1 MSEAIKNTSDF
12 LKDVR
17 AMGQYDFTVE
27 QLAEKVPKPLKNI
40 IKDIDRL
47 RQKDEVANIRRG
59 FYTLLPPEYRKMGL
73 VPLDFYI
80 DRLMTYLSKQYYVG
94 LHSAAMFHGAAH
106 QQPQTFSV
114 VVNSPKPRMVNNKN
128 LVIHFSEKK
137 HFPAFGIEKKKTETG
152 YFNLSNPELTFLDL
166 IYFEKSSGGLN
177 RIATTLVGLADAI
190 SLTRMKE
197 AVGNDFP
204 VSTLQ
209 RAGYIAEY
217 VLDNSKLAAIFEN
230 KLASLSPQPILLKS
244 SGNKEGQKDLKW
256 KIIVNTQIESDI

>member
-1 MSEAIKNTSDF
+1 MPEAIKNTGDF
-12 LKDVR
+12 LQAVR
-17 AMGQYDFTVE
+17 AMGQYDFTLE
-27 QLAEKVPKPLKNI
+27 QLDEKVPKPLKNTL
-40 IKDIDRL
+40 KDIDRL
-47 RQKDEVANIRRG
+47 RQKGEVVNIRRG

-73 VPLDFYI
+73 IPVDYYI
-80 DRLMTYLSKQYYVG
+80 DALMNYLSKQYYVG

-106 QQPQTFSV
+106 QQPQSFSV

-137 HFPAFGIEKKKTETG
+137 HFPAVGIEKKKTETG

-166 IYFEKSSGGLN
+166 IYFEKSYGGLS
-177 RIATTLVGLADAI
+177 RVATTLAGLADVV

-197 AVGNDFP
+197 AVSNVFP

-217 VLDNSKLAAIFEN
+217 VLEDSKLAAVFEN
-230 KLASLSPQPILLKS
+230 KLSALSPQTILLKS
-244 SGNKEGQKDLKW
+244 SGNKEGYKDIKW
-256 KIIVNTQIESDI
+256 KIIVNTQIETDL